1 LASTFSICSLK
12 EIATK
17 SEHSHNSST
26 TKSFFFLFFLSK
38 LFIASTFYLKKLAAE
53 DENMTTMQ
61 FLAESRKQ

>member
-1 LASTFSICSLK
+1 LLLKASTVITQALQ
-12 EIATK
+12 
-17 SEHSHNSST
+17 NL
-26 TKSFFFLFFLSK
+26 FFFLFFLSK